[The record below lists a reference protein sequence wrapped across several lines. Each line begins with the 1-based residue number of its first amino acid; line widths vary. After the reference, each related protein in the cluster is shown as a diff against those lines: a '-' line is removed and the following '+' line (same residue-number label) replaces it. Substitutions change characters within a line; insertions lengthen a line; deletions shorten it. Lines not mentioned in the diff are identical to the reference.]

1 MAVKILVDSASDI
14 DLKEAEELG
23 VRLLPMKITFADG
36 EYLDGVDLSGEE
48 FFSKLAQAKELPHT
62 SQINPAQ
69 FEEEYERL
77 TADGSEVVTITISS
91 GLSGTYFNAAQ
102 AAQKFGGRVHAVD
115 SLNASTGERLLCQYA
130 LRLVSEGRSGSEIAE
145 ELNRVKGRINV
156 LAVLDTLE
164 YLKKGG
170 RISPLTAFAG
180 NVLSIK
186 PVIGLIGG
194 EVKLVGKA
202 IGSKKSNNLLN
213 KLVNEKGV
221 DFGMPLGVMYSGA
234 DTRMLSNYIEDSRAL
249 WEGQTEFLPTYMIGS
264 TIGTHIGAG
273 AIGVAFF
280 AKS

>member
-1 MAVKILVDSASDI
+1 MLFRS
-14 DLKEAEELG
+14 
-23 VRLLPMKITFADG
+23 
-36 EYLDGVDLSGEE
+36 
-48 FFSKLAQAKELPHT
+48 
-62 SQINPAQ
+62 
-69 FEEEYERL
+69 
-77 TADGSEVVTITISS
+77 
-91 GLSGTYFNAAQ
+91 
-102 AAQKFGGRVHAVD
+102 
-115 SLNASTGERLLCQYA
+115 QYA

-280 AKS
+280 VKS